1 MSLLRKMKKDLLK
14 INAPSREQEV
24 CRALQTIFHDMNV
37 GLTDKEAFNIL
48 GWEYETKEEL
58 FSIYDKDKIYLSD
71 GNFKYESSS
80 LEFSN
85 YNYLF
90 ILKNHKILESYI
102 SKTIFNNKEKI
113 DEIRLGLCTFT
124 KK

>member
-14 INAPSREQEV
+14 INAPTREQEV

-58 FSIYDKDKIYLSD
+58 FNIYDKDKITVTP
-71 GNFKYESSS
+71 YE
-80 LEFSN
+80 
-85 YNYLF
+85 
-90 ILKNHKILESYI
+90 KCESF
-102 SKTIFNNKEKI
+102 IFNSCIDKELDDIKGAI
-113 DEIRLGLCTFT
+113 VINLDIAD
-124 KK
+124 

>member
-14 INAPSREQEV
+14 INAPTREKQV

-58 FSIYDKDKIYLSD
+58 FSIYDKDKITVTPYE
-71 GNFKYESSS
+71 NYES
-80 LEFSN
+80 
-85 YNYLF
+85 
-90 ILKNHKILESYI
+90 I
-102 SKTIFNNKEKI
+102 IFNSCIDKELDDI
-113 DEIRLGLCTFT
+113 EGAIIFNLDVPE
-124 KK
+124 

>member
-14 INAPSREQEV
+14 ITTPTREQEV

-58 FSIYDKDKIYLSD
+58 FNIYDKDKITVTPYD
-71 GNFKYESSS
+71 KYES
-80 LEFSN
+80 
-85 YNYLF
+85 
-90 ILKNHKILESYI
+90 I
-102 SKTIFNNKEKI
+102 IFNSCIDKELDDI
-113 DEIRLGLCTFT
+113 EGAIIFNLDVSE
-124 KK
+124 